1 MQIKVHGY
9 LVNIP
14 FSSHTTPPHPTP
26 TPTPHPLHPQNGLKL
41 NYCVIVL
48 QIPLTP
54 SGQMLEYSLYTFI
67 LEFFSVSTYIVPVR
81 DFPLSINL

>member
-14 FSSHTTPPHPTP
+14 FSSHTTPPHP

-67 LEFFSVSTYIVPVR
+67 LEFFSVLTYIVPVR